1 MQTGSRNVPRVK
13 RLLALGIEL
22 GPGARKRLKW
32 MDHYESHGRNA
43 ALTSRYFGISRETFH
58 RWRRRYDPR
67 DLTTLEDRSH
77 RPRRVRR
84 PTWTDA
90 EKEAVR
96 RVRQHYPRWGKKKLA
111 VLLKREGLV
120 LAPSRI
126 GRILADLKRRRLLV
140 EPAARGISARKRRP
154 PRPYA
159 VRKPKDWPVRA
170 PGDLVEL
177 DTLDVRPLPDTLF
190 KHFTA
195 RDVVCRW
202 DVLEAHRH
210 ASAQTATAFL
220 DAVLARMPFP
230 VRAFQVDGGS
240 EFRAG
245 FEDACRDR
253 KIRLFVL
260 PPRSP
265 KLNGHVERAQG
276 THTTEFYELYDGP
289 LNLDALNGALRRWE
303 HVYNHVRPHQ
313 SLEYRTPREFL
324 ADWHAASP
332 SPPTED

>member
-1 MQTGSRNVPRVK
+1 
-13 RLLALGIEL
+13 
-22 GPGARKRLKW
+22 

-58 RWRRRYDPR
+58 RWRRRYDPG

-77 RPRRVRR
+77 RPRRCRR
-84 PTWTDA
+84 PTWTNA
-90 EKEAVR
+90 EIEAVR
-96 RVRQHYPRWGKKKLA
+96 RIRGRYPRWGKKKLA
-111 VLLKREGLV
+111 VLLEREGLV

-140 EPAARGISARKRRP
+140 EPPSRGISARKRRP

-177 DTLDVRPLPDTLF
+177 DTLDVRPLPDALF

-210 ASAQTATAFL
+210 ASAQTATTFL

-265 KLNGHVERAQG
+265 RLNGHVERAQG

-289 LNLDALNGALRRWE
+289 LNLDALNRALRRWE

-324 ADWHAASP
+324 ADWRAASEAPP
-332 SPPTED
+332 SAPPGCPP